1 MMHRSEGAI
10 LAQKAGSQE
19 HRARL
24 RWVVALSSIP
34 LFGIVAAFG
43 IAPDTRVEDIP
54 VATVVEQLALS
65 PEQAPVVPAEYWREE
80 RVQRGDTIAS
90 LLARLQVDDAAAL
103 NALRGARGARSLYQ
117 LVPGRPATAR
127 VGEDG
132 NLLELRYLNA
142 NGTEFAVL
150 REGEGFRLS
159 EQPAATETR
168 VRMASGEISHSL
180 FGATDAAG
188 LPDAVAI
195 QIADIFASEIDF
207 HRDLRK
213 GDRFT
218 VAYETHHVRGEPLR
232 SGRVLA
238 VEFVNDGKSHRALWF
253 AGQDGQHAGYY
264 APDGKNLRKAFLRS
278 PLEFSRVSSGFSGS
292 RFHPVLK
299 EWRAHRGVDYAAP
312 TGTRVRATAD
322 GTVAFAGW
330 QGGYGNLVILQH
342 AGRHSTAY
350 GHLSS
355 FARGLRKGSHV
366 AQGDAIGFVGMTG
379 LASGPHLHYEF
390 RVDGQQRN
398 PLTVAMP
405 AAEPVPQHLRAAF
418 AAAAEPLA
426 ARMTMLAGTNLA
438 RLD

>member
-1 MMHRSEGAI
+1 MTHRSEGAI
-10 LAQKAGSQE
+10 LAQKAGGQE

-24 RWVVALSSIP
+24 RWVVALTSIP

-43 IAPDTRVEDIP
+43 IAPDTRVADVP
-54 VATVVEQLALS
+54 VSTIVEQLALS
-65 PEQAPVVPAEYWREE
+65 AEHAPAVPPEYWHEE
-80 RVQRGDTIAS
+80 RVQRGDTVAS
-90 LLARLQVDDAAAL
+90 LLARLQVDDATAV
-103 NALRGARGARSLYQ
+103 NALRGAKGARSLYQ

-132 NLLELRYLNA
+132 SLLELRYLNA
-142 NGTEFAVL
+142 NGTELTVL

-168 VRMASGEISHSL
+168 ALMASGEIRNSL

-188 LPDAVAI
+188 LPDAIAI

-218 VAYETHHVRGEPLR
+218 VVYESQHVRGEPLR
-232 SGRVLA
+232 AGRVLA
-238 VEFVNDGKSHRALWF
+238 AEFVNDGKSHRAIWF
-253 AGQDGQHAGYY
+253 PGEDGQHAGYY

-278 PLEFSRVSSGFSGS
+278 PLEFSRISSGFSGS

-312 TGTRVRATAD
+312 SGSRVRATAE

-330 QGGYGNLVILQH
+330 QGGYGNLVILEH
-342 AGRHSTAY
+342 PGRHSTAY
-350 GHLSS
+350 GHLSG
-355 FARGLRKGSHV
+355 FARGLRKGSRV

-398 PLTVAMP
+398 PLAVAMP
-405 AAEPVPQHLRAAF
+405 AAEPVPQHLVAAF
-418 AAAAEPLA
+418 AAAAEPLS
-426 ARMTMLAGTNLA
+426 ARIAMLAGTNLA